1 MLTAELELVVPV
13 LVELAVELEALPEP
27 LWHLLPCAKTGDA
40 RSKAPSAAD
49 HSRLMTDSLKRN
61 GTARES
67 ASEKREERAM
77 QRVESFQMTVR
88 QPLCQYAGSTQE
100 PCLRRGTSAME
111 RNLHSLSRLS
121 SSILEVAMFETR
133 QALQDAV

>member
-1 MLTAELELVVPV
+1 MIWFWIEVNIATLPPLVLTAELELVVPV

-67 ASEKREERAM
+67 ASEKR
-77 QRVESFQMTVR
+77 
-88 QPLCQYAGSTQE
+88 
-100 PCLRRGTSAME
+100 
-111 RNLHSLSRLS
+111 
-121 SSILEVAMFETR
+121 
-133 QALQDAV
+133 